1 ACKVV
6 IEFVVEAC
14 TNRVSCRGQK
24 KSIPIC
30 RRSYGRFRAYCAT
43 CASPMLYDELLAEP
57 LRQPLTYEACEKVIR
72 AAGCISNND
81 AHRSRRIIERRR
93 DTRCGRQRGSTGGQM
108 EKISTGKFHFE
119 SPSPLTSLD
128 HLVGRGQS
136 SVGGASMEWRRYF
149 ARRYVTLAL
158 PPIDGVGLK
167 YVTSS
172 PSNERMRVCVP
183 PVKFGYVLPSMLTVS
198 TFVASSIE

>member
-1 ACKVV
+1 L
-6 IEFVVEAC
+6 IEFLRKQAGRDVGSAPRREA
-14 TNRVSCRGQK
+14 
-24 KSIPIC
+24 
-30 RRSYGRFRAYCAT
+30 
-43 CASPMLYDELLAEP
+43 DD
-57 LRQPLTYEACEKVIR
+57 
-72 AAGCISNND
+72 D
-81 AHRSRRIIERRR
+81 AHRPRRIGLRPREPRHR
-93 DTRCGRQRGSTGGQM
+93 RQRGSARGQR

-119 SPSPLTSLD
+119 SPSPFPSLD
-128 HLVGRGQS
+128 HLVG
-136 SVGGASMEWRRYF
+136 VGRAALEAHPWNGAVF

-198 TFVASSIE
+198 TCVASSIE